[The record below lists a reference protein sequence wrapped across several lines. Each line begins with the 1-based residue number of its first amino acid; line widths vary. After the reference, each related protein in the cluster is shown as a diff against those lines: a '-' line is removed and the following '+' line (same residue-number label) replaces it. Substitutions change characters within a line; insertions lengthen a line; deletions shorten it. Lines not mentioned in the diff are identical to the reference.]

1 MTNSSRYF
9 CNKECEYFPCHP
21 GADPEHF
28 NCLFCYCPMN
38 PFSDCLGHPEYIV
51 LADGSKIKD
60 CTNCLFP
67 HDPDHYDQIMQ
78 FLRDDHTI

>member
-38 PFSDCLGHPEYIV
+38 PFPDCLGHPEYIV

-60 CTNCLFP
+60 CTNCSFP